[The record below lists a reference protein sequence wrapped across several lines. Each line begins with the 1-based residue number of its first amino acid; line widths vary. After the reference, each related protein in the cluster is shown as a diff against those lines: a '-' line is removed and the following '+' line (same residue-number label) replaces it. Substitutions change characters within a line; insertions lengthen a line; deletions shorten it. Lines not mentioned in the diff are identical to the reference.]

1 MELKMSIMKLFKRK
15 KCVNIVFK
23 TDPHKKGY
31 ATLVNKEQAHYIYK
45 LGYGPTVNSLGF
57 ETIQK
62 KSNPEEF
69 KFYWI
74 N

>member
-1 MELKMSIMKLFKRK
+1 MSIMKLFKRK

-45 LGYGPTVNSLGF
+45 LGYGPTINSLGV
-57 ETIQK
+57 
-62 KSNPEEF
+62 
-69 KFYWI
+69 
-74 N
+74 